1 MLEGNKRII
10 NEEALLEDTAELIT
24 QITDLTHEEALAW
37 LKRNLWFMENVTT
50 EMYDAQSNYISESTS
65 LFKGAKDGFN

>member
-1 MLEGNKRII
+1 MII
-10 NEEALLEDTAELIT
+10 NDEALLEDTAELIT
-24 QITDLTHEEALAW
+24 QITDLTNEEALAW

-50 EMYDAQSNYISESTS
+50 EMYDAQSNYVAESSS